1 MRLIMSLLRGCKPW
15 CPDFLPGFRPGMPF
29 LALIPVLLQNTVYL
43 VAYIYQLFP
52 VVQKALPDLAH
63 RQIIDYLP
71 RKLTRN
77 SWF

>member
-1 MRLIMSLLRGCKPW
+1 
-15 CPDFLPGFRPGMPF
+15 MPF

-63 RQIIDYLP
+63 RQLIDYLP